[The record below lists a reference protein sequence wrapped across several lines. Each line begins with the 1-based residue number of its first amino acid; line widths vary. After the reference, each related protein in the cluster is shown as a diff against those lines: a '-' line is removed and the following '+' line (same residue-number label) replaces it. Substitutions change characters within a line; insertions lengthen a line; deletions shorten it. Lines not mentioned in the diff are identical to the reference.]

1 MAYATLSPAEHGL
14 RARLAAL
21 LAECGAFL
29 ELLGASIRLS
39 RALEHRRAPQGQD
52 LKILGIRG
60 PFPGD
65 RLTRI

>member
-1 MAYATLSPAEHGL
+1 MAYAAFPPAEHGL
-14 RARLAAL
+14 RARFAAL
-21 LAECGAFL
+21 FAACGAFL

-39 RALEHRRAPQGQD
+39 RALEQRRAPDSQD
-52 LKILGIRG
+52 LKILGIHG